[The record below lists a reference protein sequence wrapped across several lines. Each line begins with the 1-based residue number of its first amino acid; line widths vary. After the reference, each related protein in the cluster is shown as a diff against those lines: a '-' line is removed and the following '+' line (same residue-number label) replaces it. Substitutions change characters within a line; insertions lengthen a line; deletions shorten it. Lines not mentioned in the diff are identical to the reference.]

1 MKIKKNKLW
10 NEAKKIIPGGNM
22 IFSKRSEMFLPN
34 YWPAYFSKSKNCYV
48 WDNSGNKFIDMLFA
62 VGTNVLGYN
71 NINVNKGVVK
81 AVQKGNMTSL
91 NSYEEVILSKK
102 LLKINKWAH
111 MIRYSR
117 SGGEANAIAIRI
129 ARAYQK
135 KSNIAVCGYHGWHD
149 WYLSMNIKS
158 KNNLNYHLNKGV
170 KIEGVPKELKDTCFA
185 FRYGDLNRLEFL
197 LKNKKIGIIKMEV
210 ERNYHPSNKKFLQ
223 DVKKLSKKYKTLLIF
238 DECTSGFRQ
247 SMGGLH
253 LEYKVFPDMVI
264 YGKALGNGYA
274 INAIIGKKKIM
285 QKAQQSFISSTF
297 WSERI
302 GFVAAI
308 KTIDEMKRK
317 KSWIYIKK
325 TGERIKTKWM
335 EISKKYNVPI
345 VIGGISAIPSFQ
357 FKTNHQIKK
366 TYFTQE
372 MLKKGFLASNIIYVS
387 LAHKNKILEKY
398 FHELEKVFFNISKIK
413 NLKKEL
419 LGKISH
425 STFQR
430 LN

>member
-1 MKIKKNKLW
+1 MKIKKNKFW

-22 IFSKRSEMFLPN
+22 IFSKRSEMFLPD
-34 YWPAYFSKSKNCYV
+34 YWPAYFSKSKNCFV

-71 NINVNKGVVK
+71 NTNVNK
-81 AVQKGNMTSL
+81 AVAKVIQKGNMTSL

-102 LLKINKWAH
+102 LLKINKWAN
-111 MIRYSR
+111 MIKYSR

-135 KSNIAVCGYHGWHD
+135 KSNVAVCGYHGWHD

-170 KIEGVPKELKDTCFA
+170 DIDGVPKELKDTCFA
-185 FRYGDLNRLEFL
+185 FRYGDIKKLEFL

-247 SMGGLH
+247 SIGGLH

-274 INAIIGKKKIM
+274 INAILGKKKIM

-325 TGERIKTKWM
+325 TGERIKAKWM

-398 FHELEKVFFNISKIK
+398 FSELEKVFFKISKIK

-419 LGKISH
+419 VGKISH